1 MNKKIAILLMAM
13 ILSSK
18 LVIAEDAKKP
28 SPSPSPAANI
38 STVKDVKATCKAE
51 GKQGKELVD
60 CMKEKSQ

>member
-1 MNKKIAILLMAM
+1 MLMTM
-13 ILSSK
+13 ILNSK
-18 LVIAEDAKKP
+18 FAFAEDTKKP
-28 SPSPSPAANI
+28 SPSPSPSANI